1 MNILWQCADVVISHC
16 QRMLLFY
23 KVMATVDWKKLEGRI
38 FRFDVNTSTEEALKA
53 TNPAIIH
60 FTTEGDIV
68 MNGEKFCS
76 PKKKELKVVKL
87 CTSYENAKYDAV
99 LTQLN
104 GNELQY
110 LNYPE
115 TATEGVSY
123 KSYIIVASLING
135 KPFYWFSD
143 AYNLGGPGIRIAS
156 EKIIGVDEKTFNAG
170 FDSLANDI
178 VFAFD
183 YDLIE
188 IKSLVGPNS
197 SDYGDLTPIAFFYI
211 GTLALKSVLN
221 EETGGVAFGA
231 AMYEDL
237 KSVYSNASL
246 LPLVTGRISTTA
258 SKVANGLVRIG
269 KGLTTHSD
277 YSDTGDYIDDE
288 SVGLLELLPAKA
300 DTLGGVKKA
309 NLNLQ
314 SEYEFLKAVPSVT
327 TLDEAKFAINHLRII
342 CKTLVDKLEE
352 AGTLNH

>member
-1 MNILWQCADVVISHC
+1 
-16 QRMLLFY
+16 MLLFY

-38 FRFDVNTSTEEALKA
+38 FRFDVNTSTADALKA

-68 MNGEKFCS
+68 MNGVKFCS
-76 PKKKELKVVKL
+76 PKKKDLKVVKL
-87 CTSYENAKYDAV
+87 CTSSEYAKYDAV

-104 GNELQY
+104 ENELQY
-110 LNYPE
+110 LNYPKE
-115 TATEGVSY
+115 ATEEDNY
-123 KSYIIVASLING
+123 KSYIIVASLIDG
-135 KPFYWFSD
+135 KPFYWFGN
-143 AYNLGGPGIRIAS
+143 AYNYGGILERIAS

-183 YDLIE
+183 YDSIE
-188 IKSLVGPNS
+188 AKSLTDGRGG
-197 SDYGDLTPIAFFYI
+197 SDYGDLSI
-211 GTLALKSVLN
+211 LALLSGGQLFIKTVADN
-221 EETGGVAFGA
+221 EAGGINFGV
-231 AMYEDL
+231 YPCSEL
-237 KSVYSNASL
+237 KSVYSDISL
-246 LPLVTGRISTTA
+246 LPLVAGGLKCTA
-258 SKVANGLVRIG
+258 SKEVTGAVKIG
-269 KGLTTHSD
+269 KGLTTHSNKIDGGD
-277 YSDTGDYIDDE
+277 YIDDESDYIDDE

-327 TLDEAKFAINHLRII
+327 TLDEAKLAINHLRFI